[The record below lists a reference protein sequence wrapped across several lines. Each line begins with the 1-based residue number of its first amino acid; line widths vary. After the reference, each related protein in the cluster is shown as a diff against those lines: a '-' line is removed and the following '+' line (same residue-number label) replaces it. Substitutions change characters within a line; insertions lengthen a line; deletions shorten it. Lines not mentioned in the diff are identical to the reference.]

1 MRRAPT
7 RSGTDPIGAVSFGPG
22 AAPEQGGRWARILLA
37 YPVGMLVV
45 FFVVPLFMMLVVSF
59 YRNIP
64 GAGWEPAFTLE
75 NYVRAFSRGL
85 YRDRLVFTLQVS
97 ALNALLC
104 LLIGYPYTYYLARLA
119 SPFWRQAGLTLT
131 VSTLWLTYV
140 VRSYAWSVLLSA
152 TSGVG
157 QLVHWLGLTER
168 PEGYAPGPLA
178 TVVGLMYVFLPFM
191 ILSLY
196 GSLRAIDPSMEEA
209 SMNLGA
215 RPWRTFWHV
224 VLPLSW
230 PGAVAGAIMVF
241 LLTMGNYVVP
251 SILGQPAQ
259 WTMPV
264 IITNQVMNE
273 SNVPF
278 GAAMSVILLVV
289 LGLLAYGAGRLVGLA
304 RINPCSGGRVAAEG
318 GDGR

>member
-1 MRRAPT
+1 MLF
-7 RSGTDPIGAVSFGPG
+7 RS
-22 AAPEQGGRWARILLA
+22 
-37 YPVGMLVV
+37 
-45 FFVVPLFMMLVVSF
+45 
-59 YRNIP
+59 
-64 GAGWEPAFTLE
+64 
-75 NYVRAFSRGL
+75 
-85 YRDRLVFTLQVS
+85 QVS

-304 RINPCSGGRVAAEG
+304 RINPYSGGRVAAEG